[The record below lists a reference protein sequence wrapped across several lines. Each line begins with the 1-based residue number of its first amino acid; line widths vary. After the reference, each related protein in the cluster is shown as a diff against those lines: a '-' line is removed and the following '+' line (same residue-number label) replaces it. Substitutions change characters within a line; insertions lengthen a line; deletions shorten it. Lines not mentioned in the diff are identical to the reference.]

1 MHVHEYQAKEILRR
15 YGIPSPPFEILDHV
29 SLTGA
34 ALRRLETKDAV
45 VKAQV
50 HAGGRGKA
58 GAVKL
63 ARGEAAVEQAVDD
76 ILGLRIVNNQTG
88 PQGIVTEKVMLTP
101 PVSIA
106 REFYM
111 AITVDR
117 RLAAPVLMLS
127 SEGGMDIEEVAERQP
142 HLLMRQIVPPR
153 GELYG
158 FQLANLADH
167 LRLSGAAADQAKHIF
182 RGAVAAFLE
191 TDASLLELN
200 PLVLTEQGELL
211 ALDAKMSFDDNA
223 LFRHPDIAG
232 CFDPTQLA
240 AQEVQARAHD
250 LSYVALSGDIGCMVN
265 GAGLAMATMDI
276 IQLKGGRPANFLDVG
291 GGASKEKVTEAF
303 RIIAFDPKVKA
314 ILVNIFGGIMNCVT
328 IAEGVIQAVRT
339 LDLKVPLVVRL
350 EGTEVEAARA
360 LLAASKL
367 PIQTATAL
375 DEAASLAVKVAGR

>member
-34 ALRRLETKDAV
+34 ALCRLETKDAV

-76 ILGLRIVNNQTG
+76 ILGLKIVNNQTG
-88 PQGIVTEKVMLTP
+88 PQGIITEKVMLTP

-106 REFYM
+106 REFYL

-153 GELYG
+153 GELYS

-167 LRLSGAAADQAKHIF
+167 LRLSGAVADQARQIF

-223 LFRHPDIAG
+223 LFRHPDIAT

-240 AQEVQARAHD
+240 EQEVQARAHD
-250 LSYVALSGDIGCMVN
+250 LSYVALTGDIGCMVN

-303 RIIAFDPKVKA
+303 RIIALDPKVKA

-367 PIQTATAL
+367 PIQTASAL
-375 DEAASLAVKVAGR
+375 DDAAALAVQVAGR